1 MRRLHWVVLL
11 VALSVAG
18 VGEAVAKRRVE
29 MAQPDP
35 AAACM
40 TTSVT
45 SGVAGEA
52 VAQQACC
59 KANKGVCGCRAGKI
73 VCCDKTFSDT
83 CTCNRDEAP
92 DGVH

>member
-1 MRRLHWVVLL
+1 MRRLYLAVML
-11 VALSVAG
+11 VALSLTLAG
-18 VGEAVAKRRVE
+18 ETGAHRRTELAKLDQSASCLE
-29 MAQPDP
+29 
-35 AAACM
+35 AAAGD
-40 TTSVT
+40 V
-45 SGVAGEA
+45 

>member
-11 VALSVAG
+11 VTLSL
-18 VGEAVAKRRVE
+18 VGIGETGANRRME
-29 MAQPDP
+29 MAKSDQVS
-35 AAACM
+35 ACPV
-40 TTSVT
+40 SVT
-45 SGVAGEA
+45 STAGGET
-52 VAQQACC
+52 VAQKDCC
-59 KANKGVCGCRAGKI
+59 KGHKGVCGCRAGKI

>member
-1 MRRLHWVVLL
+1 MRRLHWVALL
-11 VALSVAG
+11 VALSFAG
-18 VGEAVAKRRVE
+18 VGETGANRRME
-29 MAQPDP
+29 AARPDQ
-35 AAACM
+35 ASACLA
-40 TTSVT
+40 SVT
-45 SGVAGEA
+45 IGAAGET